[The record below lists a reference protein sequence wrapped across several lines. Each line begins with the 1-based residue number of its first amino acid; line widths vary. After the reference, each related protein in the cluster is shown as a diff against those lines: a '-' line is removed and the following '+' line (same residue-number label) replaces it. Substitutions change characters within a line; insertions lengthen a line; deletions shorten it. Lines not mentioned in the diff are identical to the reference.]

1 VLVVRM
7 EELWARVCQWQGY
20 C

>member
-1 VLVVRM
+1 M